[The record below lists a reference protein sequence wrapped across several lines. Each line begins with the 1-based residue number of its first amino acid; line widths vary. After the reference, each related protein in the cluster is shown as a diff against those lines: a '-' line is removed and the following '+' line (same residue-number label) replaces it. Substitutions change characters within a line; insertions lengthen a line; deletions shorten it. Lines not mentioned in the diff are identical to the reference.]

1 MAIALGVS
9 CWGLSAQNE
18 KGYDPEV
25 FALESGR
32 GKLQQEYFGVKLSD
46 VSKDSNG
53 QYDLTDTQR
62 NIIKSNILGKHL
74 CSLQWISWKE
84 FGTVIFSEENDGRIR
99 CTGGQS
105 ASNGDYL
112 KIDGYVTI
120 VSPLHI
126 RITGTITTK
135 VNHINDGKPVER
147 KGTYN
152 FTIAGSRKYWRMREM
167 KNPSPDGPTDYVDI
181 YF

>member
-62 NIIKSNILGKHL
+62 NNIKSNILGKHL

-84 FGTVIFSEENDGRIR
+84 FGTVKRKHLCRHEFGAGINEKQSE
-99 CTGGQS
+99 
-105 ASNGDYL
+105 
-112 KIDGYVTI
+112 
-120 VSPLHI
+120 
-126 RITGTITTK
+126 
-135 VNHINDGKPVER
+135 
-147 KGTYN
+147 
-152 FTIAGSRKYWRMREM
+152 SRLLLFYPM
-167 KNPSPDGPTDYVDI
+167 
-181 YF
+181 